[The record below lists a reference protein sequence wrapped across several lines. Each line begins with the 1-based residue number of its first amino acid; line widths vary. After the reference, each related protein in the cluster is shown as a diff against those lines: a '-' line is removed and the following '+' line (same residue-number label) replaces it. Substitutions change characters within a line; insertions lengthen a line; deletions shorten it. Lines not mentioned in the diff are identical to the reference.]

1 MKLVCGIDEAGR
13 GPVLGSM
20 FVGGVAIP
28 EERLEELEGIGLKD
42 SKKLSDKKRRELEPR
57 IRVLGHSF
65 SVREITADEI
75 DELSEI
81 MSLNVIEI
89 KAFAKIIEELEPEK
103 AIIDLPEP
111 DGEKFARKIKKQLP
125 ESFSEMEIVAE
136 HEADDRYPV
145 VSAASI
151 LAKNAR
157 EDHVEKLRKK
167 YGRDFGSGY
176 PHDTEATGFIKEFY
190 RREGVFPDEARESWS
205 TCRRMVEEEEQ
216 SSIFDF

>member
-1 MKLVCGIDEAGR
+1 
-13 GPVLGSM
+13 M

-42 SKKLSDKKRRELEPR
+42 SKKLSDRKRRELEPE
-57 IRVLGHSF
+57 IRKIGHSF
-65 SVREITADEI
+65 SVREITEDEI

-89 KAFAKIIEELEPEK
+89 MAFAGIIEELEPEK

-125 ESFSEMEIVAE
+125 ERFLDMEIVAE
-136 HEADDRYPV
+136 HGADDSFPV

-157 EDHVEKLRKK
+157 EDHVEKLREK
-167 YGRDFGSGY
+167 YGRVFGSGY
-176 PHDTEATGFIKEFY
+176 PHDKEATGFIREFY
-190 RREGVFPDEARESWS
+190 TREGVFPDEARETWS
-205 TCRRMVEEEEQ
+205 TCRRMVDEKEQ